1 MATSRKD
8 RAAWARQIKALKRL
22 EKPEGAQVTGEQRR
36 QAVAFMNRIRAAR
49 GRAPLLNDEDK
60 HPELEFHR
68 RAVARGFV
76 S

>member
-8 RAAWARQIKALKRL
+8 RAAWARQIGALELL
-22 EKPEGAQVTGEQRR
+22 EKPEGAQITGEQRR
-36 QAVAFMNRIRAAR
+36 RLVAFMNRIRAAR
-49 GRAPLLNDEDK
+49 GRAPLVNDEVM

>member
-1 MATSRKD
+1 MAMSRLD
-8 RAAWARQIKALKRL
+8 RATWARQVEALKGL
-22 EKPEGAQVTGEQRR
+22 EKPEGAQLTGEQRR
-36 QAVAFMNRIRAAR
+36 RLVAFMNKIRAAR
-49 GRAPLLNDEDK
+49 GKAPLINDEVM

>member
-8 RAAWARQIKALKRL
+8 RAAWARQIKALELL

-36 QAVAFMNRIRAAR
+36 GLVAFMNRIRAAR
-49 GRAPLLNDEDK
+49 GRAPLVNDEVM